1 MALPSKHNK
10 PWTKQEVTQLKE
22 MYRKKVLHR
31 DIASR
36 LKRTLNAIESKAIE
50 LGYSSRRKVKRAIK

>member
-1 MALPSKHNK
+1 MALPGKHNK

-31 DIASR
+31 DIAAR

-50 LGYSSRRKVKRAIK
+50 LGISGKRNAKKAVK